1 MIWHGEWADPELECD
16 GYVANYYDVENYLYE
31 NAKDDGI
38 DVEND
43 DVFAEYVR
51 EHADDAKWMI
61 SEYGEKQIDSG
72 CHSKKKKGKKSVKSA
87 MDNTAW
93 YHREPKRLGKWQ
105 VVYMEDGKE
114 KYQFNLNSKEE
125 CIDWINDNGFTLD
138 TSMIESAMP
147 GREKSIRAIMDE
159 YGCSWEEAEEI
170 MNEEIASSKKPVKS
184 SFAGFDDFDSFV
196 SYAER
201 HYLPL
206 LDKVSEEGYQITRED
221 ARLLAFLHDDIVSL
235 VNDKQ

>member
-1 MIWHGEWADPELECD
+1 MKKNIRSGFYDDGEVHGTENWKGKDNNWYGVPGIRMIWHGEWADPELECD

-72 CHSKKKKGKKSVKSA
+72 CHSKKKKGKKPVKSA
-87 MDNTAW
+87 M
-93 YHREPKRLGKWQ
+93 P
-105 VVYMEDGKE
+105 GKE
-114 KYQFNLNSKEE
+114 K
-125 CIDWINDNGFTLD
+125 G
-138 TSMIESAMP
+138 
-147 GREKSIRAIMDE
+147 IRAIMDE

-170 MNEEIASSKKPVKS
+170 MNEEIESSKKPIKQ

-196 SYAER
+196 SYAEA

-206 LDKVSEEGYQITRED
+206 LDKVSEEGYTISRDD
-221 ARLLAFLHDDIVSL
+221 ARVLSFLHDDIVSL
-235 VNDKQ
+235 VNNGFDS